1 MKKIK
6 YLLLVLPLLFYF
18 SACED
23 YITEVDPLIDVVQ
36 DGLLTSESQTEFV
49 VRGVQQRFSVVASQI
64 ACQMDLLSDQMGY
77 TSDIASA
84 SFPTFEEIDKG
95 AIVLNNATTTGTYRQ
110 LGELRFF
117 ADDLVKRA
125 GQIKFANTAL
135 QTLALYN
142 GNLYGGIARFYIATA
157 FGLNQNQPGG
167 TIDAGPF
174 IPAATLLDQAIEKYN
189 AALNATTDAYSRK
202 VVNSLIAKAY
212 FARGQY
218 AQAVT
223 FAANGMVSP
232 DANFNALHNDVSNIY
247 YWGFAGAGRVQI
259 HVADRFNDYVTAD
272 AKETARIKI
281 STVKGISGKT
291 YYWQTKYPDKGSAFV
306 MMTWREN
313 NLMRAELILR
323 GNATGDALALVNAVR
338 ASHGLGNLTTVDLNT
353 LLIERDKEM
362 FCQGTRLIDQNRGA
376 VPWHLAATTWR
387 YMPIPQT
394 ERDANP
400 NLKGL

>member
-6 YLLLVLPLLFYF
+6 YLLLVLPLFLFI

-23 YITEVDPLIDVVQ
+23 YITDVEPLIDVVQ
-36 DGLLTSESQTEFV
+36 DNLLTSEAQTEFV

-64 ACQMDLLSDQMGY
+64 ACQMDLLSDQMAY

-117 ADDLVKRA
+117 ADDLIRRA
-125 GQIKFANTAL
+125 GQISFTDPAKKS
-135 QTLALYN
+135 LAEFN
-142 GNLYGGIARFYIATA
+142 GNLYGGIARFYLATA

-167 TIDAGPF
+167 TIDNGPF

-189 AALNATTDAYSRK
+189 AALNATTDAYNKR

-212 FARGQY
+212 FAKGQY
-218 AQAVT
+218 AQAAT
-223 FAANGMVSP
+223 FAANGMASG
-232 DANFNALHNDVSNIY
+232 DANFNALNSDVSNIY

-259 HVADRFNDYVTAD
+259 YVADRFNDYVTAD
-272 AKETARIKI
+272 SKETARIKI
-281 STVKGISGKT
+281 NSVKGTSGKT
-291 YYWQTKYPDKGSAFV
+291 YYWQTKYPDKGSPFIV
-306 MMTWREN
+306 MTWKEN

-338 ASHGLGNLTTVDLNT
+338 ASYGLNNLTTIDLNT
-353 LLIERDKEM
+353 LMVERDKEM

>member
-6 YLLLVLPLLFYF
+6 YLLLVLPLLLFI

-23 YITEVDPLIDVVQ
+23 YITDVDPLIDVVQ
-36 DGLLTSESQTEFV
+36 DNLLTSESQTEFV

-64 ACQMDLLSDQMGY
+64 ACQMDLLSDQMAY

-125 GQIKFANTAL
+125 GQITFSNTAL

-142 GNLYGGIARFYIATA
+142 GNLYGGIARFYLATA

-174 IPAATLLDQAIEKYN
+174 IPAATMLDQAIEKYN
-189 AALNATTDAYSRK
+189 AALNATTDAYSKR

-212 FARGQY
+212 FAKGQY
-218 AQAVT
+218 AQAAT
-223 FAANGMVSP
+223 FAANGMASG
-232 DANFNALHNDVSNIY
+232 DANFNALNSDVSNIY

-259 HVADRFNDYVTAD
+259 YVADRFNDYVTAD

-281 STVKGISGKT
+281 NSVKGTSGKT

-306 MMTWREN
+306 MMTWKEN

-338 ASHGLGNLTTVDLNT
+338 ASYSLNNLTTIDLNA
-353 LLIERDKEM
+353 LMVERDKEM

>member
-6 YLLLVLPLLFYF
+6 YLLLVLPLLLFI

-23 YITEVDPLIDVVQ
+23 YITDVDPLIDVVQ
-36 DGLLTSESQTEFV
+36 DNLLTSESQTEFV
-49 VRGVQQRFSVVASQI
+49 VRGVQQRFATVSSQI
-64 ACQMDLLSDQMGY
+64 SCQMDLLSDQMGY

-117 ADDLVKRA
+117 ADELVKRA
-125 GQIKFANTAL
+125 GQITFTNTAL
-135 QTLALYN
+135 QTMALYN
-142 GNLYGGIARFYIATA
+142 GNLYGGIARYYLAIA

-174 IPAATLLDQAIEKYN
+174 IPAATLLDEAIAKYN
-189 AALNATTDAYSRK
+189 AALNATTDAYSKR

-212 FARGQY
+212 FAKGQY
-218 AQAVT
+218 AQAAT
-223 FAANGMVSP
+223 FAANGMASG
-232 DANFNALHNDVSNIY
+232 DANFNALNSDVSNIY

-259 HVADRFNDYVTAD
+259 HVADRFNNYITAD
-272 AKETARIKI
+272 SKETARIKI
-281 STVKGISGKT
+281 SSVKGTSGKT
-291 YYWQTKYPDKGSAFV
+291 YYWQTKYPDKGSAFI
-306 MMTWREN
+306 MMTWKEN

-338 ASHGLGNLTTVDLNT
+338 ASYGLNNLTTVDLNA
-353 LLIERDKEM
+353 LIVERDKEM